1 MNSKNII
8 DFKILLRLLLAA
20 TFLLSAY
27 SKIILPGSIEIILI
41 DQGIITDRAAAAY
54 VVRLFIGLELA
65 IGLLFVFPYY
75 LKSITIPLT
84 WGLLFFFTGYL
95 SYTGFVLGDKNNCG
109 CFGEL
114 IKMTPLE
121 SIIKNIFLLIL
132 SFLLFYKTKD
142 DRRKIILPLSII
154 LISFPIIFLISP
166 VRDVSEFKFSK
177 YIYFEGKGRVDLSSS
192 NILLGV
198 FGLDCEHCQQTATL
212 LADIKRENTSLP
224 EIYVLFFSEG
234 NTTVEQFNTITYS
247 SFPYHM
253 IDAGD
258 FFNLI
263 GSQPPRIYWLK
274 EGNIEKFWD
283 NNFEKSLL
291 EEFGK

>member
-1 MNSKNII
+1 MNSKNIF

-41 DQGIITDRAAAAY
+41 DQGIITDRIAAAY
-54 VVRLFIGLELA
+54 IVRLFIGLELA

-95 SYTGFVLGDKNNCG
+95 LYTGFVLGDKNNCG

-142 DRRKIILPLSII
+142 DRRKIILPVSII
-154 LISFPIIFLISP
+154 LISFPIIFLVSP

-198 FGLDCEHCQQTATL
+198 FGLDCEHCQQTAAL
-212 LADIKRENTSLP
+212 LDDIKRENPNLP
-224 EIYVLFFSEG
+224 KFYVLFFSEG
-234 NTTVEQFNTITYS
+234 NTTVEQFNSITYS

-258 FFNLI
+258 FFDLI

-274 EGNIEKFWD
+274 EGSIEKFWD